1 MNNEEIKITEEM
13 ELELSKEIL
22 ETEVMKPIK
31 EEDMVEEEYAE
42 EEE

>member
-1 MNNEEIKITEEM
+1 MGK
-13 ELELSKEIL
+13 LSKEIL

-31 EEDMVEEEYAE
+31 EEDMVEEYTE

>member
-1 MNNEEIKITEEM
+1 MEEIKITEEM

-31 EEDMVEEEYAE
+31 EEAMVEEAYTE